1 MSQIEQLRHILV
13 GDNAEQLSEL
23 KDRIENVERRAND
36 VSEVLAPAI
45 DEGLKNGDQLINS
58 LQQPVSTSLKRAIRR
73 EPKDYAD
80 ILYPVMSPLIRRSIS
95 QAISSL
101 MVTINRTMESA
112 TSVSGIGMRVRSIYT
127 GIPYGELALRRS
139 LLYRVE
145 HIFLIDRDTGML
157 MQEVKV
163 EDSQALDSDAISGM
177 FTAIQSF
184 VQDSFSN
191 DESARLTDLKV
202 GDHNVWV
209 AHGPRAMLACVIFGH
224 APESL
229 KNELYDSLDTIRIE
243 YSNEIADFDGDTDK
257 LSGVDRLLAPLL
269 QLQLK
274 ESGPTQSKSEA
285 RGPWVLLII
294 LVAALAYFA
303 YNWISKDSK
312 QSVVERYLRDA
323 PGIAVTSTFWDDQ
336 QLVVEGLKDPDA
348 SVPYKTLEAHGIEPE
363 DLVLKTIPFRSLE
376 LDMELQRFTNEFSLP
391 EGVYLRK
398 RDQSIFLYGEATIN
412 WLVENNARVRQL
424 STDGRLNISNLT
436 ASFESV
442 SEILRANFRANELL
456 GIRMSSIAGE
466 EFTSLSIGGRMPA
479 DKLALL
485 RAIFAGNPWVEV
497 SATPN

>member
-13 GDNAEQLSEL
+13 GDSAEQLNEL

-45 DEGLKNGDQLINS
+45 DEGLRSGDQLINS
-58 LQQPVSTSLKRAIRR
+58 LQQPVSTSLKRAIRQ
-73 EPKDYAD
+73 EPKEYAD

-101 MVTINRTMESA
+101 MITINRTMESA
-112 TSVSGIGMRVRSIYT
+112 TSVSGIGTRVRSIYT
-127 GIPYGELALRRS
+127 GIPYAELALRSS

-145 HIFLIDRDTGML
+145 HIFLIDRETGML
-157 MQEVKV
+157 MQEVKL

-229 KNELYDSLDTIRIE
+229 KNQLYDSLDGIRIE
-243 YSNEIADFDGDTDK
+243 YSNQIADFDGDTSD
-257 LSGVDRLLAPLL
+257 LEGVDSLLEPLL
-269 QLQLK
+269 QLELK
-274 ESGPTQSKSEA
+274 ESGPSKSKA
-285 RGPWVLLII
+285 GGPWILWVII
-294 LVAALAYFA
+294 AAALAYFA
-303 YNWISKDSK
+303 YNWVSKESK

-323 PGIAVTSTFWDDQ
+323 PGIAVTTTFWEDQ
-336 QLVVEGLKDPDA
+336 KLVVEGLKDPDA
-348 SVPYKTLEAHGIEPE
+348 SVPFKTLEAHGIEP
-363 DLVLKTIPFRSLE
+363 DDIVLKTIPFRSLE
-376 LDMELQRFTNEFSLP
+376 LDMELQRFRDEFSLP
-391 EGVYLRK
+391 GGVYLSK
-398 RDQSIFLYGEATIN
+398 REQGIFLYGEATIN

-442 SEILRANFRANELL
+442 AEILRENFRADELS
-456 GIRMSSIAGE
+456 GISMSSISGD
-466 EFTSLSIGGRMPA
+466 EFTSLSVGGRMAA

-485 RAIFAGNPWVEV
+485 KAIFAGNPWVEV
-497 SATPN
+497 SATP